1 MDDTAATPEP
11 DERPEPRPVIDDPAP
26 VGRHATPVPPE
37 DATAADVSTSD
48 VATPDDPAAEAPTA
62 DVLAAEDPAAGETP
76 AGETPAGETP
86 AGETTTRSTRL
97 VTRRRTLLG
106 AAIVLVGGGV
116 GAVVGAVR
124 KRPTAARPR
133 PAVPPAVLV
142 DALAA
147 ERRLIAGLSASARD
161 SALRPIAV
169 QLIADHQAH
178 AHALAATLSPYP
190 GAADQV
196 TAPASPKH
204 SRAELRAAEQQAS
217 AAAAGR
223 AAELSGSVS
232 ALLASVA
239 ACEAAHAELLS

>member
-62 DVLAAEDPAAGETP
+62 DVLAAEDPA
-76 AGETPAGETP
+76 AGETP